1 MLELGFAKSDRL
13 SLVRRLLRRLWDE
26 SGQSLIEVYVILPIL
41 MLILVGAVEMGRV
54 AYASIEVMNAAA
66 AGVQYGAQNPIT
78 AGDSAGINV
87 VAQNDAA
94 DITLSSVNASRTCV
108 CSAPGSSVIACP
120 TTGTVC
126 SGSNLETILT
136 VTTQASFNPGFRLPG
151 FPASF
156 TLQGKAVQKVLQ

>member
-1 MLELGFAKSDRL
+1 MRELSKSDPFSPL
-13 SLVRRLLRRLWDE
+13 PGLIRRLMNDE

-66 AGVQYGAQNPIT
+66 AGVQYGAQNPI
-78 AGDSAGINV
+78 SAFDAPGIAL

-94 DITLSSVNASRTCV
+94 DITLSSVTPSRSCI
-108 CSAPGSSVIACP
+108 CSTTPATGCAATGTACPGSNP
-120 TTGTVC
+120 
-126 SGSNLETILT
+126 ETILT

-151 FPASF
+151 FPTSF